1 MRKITRIGVFS
12 LARIMGGVGLV
23 FGLLIGAIFSLVSL
37 AGVGFAVADG
47 SGIEGFVGLIFG
59 IGAVIVLPLLYGGF
73 AFLQG
78 LLTGFVVN
86 LALSLFG
93 GLEIELQ

>member
-1 MRKITRIGVFS
+1 MRKITRIGIFS

-23 FGLLIGAIFSLVSL
+23 FGLIFGAIFSLVSL
-37 AGVGFAVADG
+37 AGVGLAFAEG
-47 SGIEGFVGLIFG
+47 SGAEGFIGLVFG
-59 IGAVIVLPLLYGGF
+59 LGAVIVLPLLYGGF

-93 GLEIELQ
+93 GLEIELS

>member
-1 MRKITRIGVFS
+1 MRKITRIGIFS
-12 LARIMGGVGLV
+12 LARITGGVGLAL
-23 FGLLIGAIFSLVSL
+23 GLIFGAIFSLVSL
-37 AGVGFAVADG
+37 VGAGFAAAEG
-47 SGIEGFVGLIFG
+47 GGLEGFAGLIFG
-59 IGAVIVLPLLYGGF
+59 LGAVIVLPILYGGL

-78 LLTGFVVN
+78 LVIGFVVN